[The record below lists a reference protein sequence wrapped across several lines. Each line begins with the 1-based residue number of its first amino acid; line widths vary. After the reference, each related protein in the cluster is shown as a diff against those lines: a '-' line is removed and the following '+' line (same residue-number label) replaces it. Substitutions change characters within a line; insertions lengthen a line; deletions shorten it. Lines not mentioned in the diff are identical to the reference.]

1 MEEEKGSKKG
11 QDAGERKKVKNKKKK
26 DAMRC
31 NAIK

>member
-26 DAMRC
+26 RRNEM
-31 NAIK
+31 